1 MCYDSGMNNKIYVVK
16 KVIVANSIND
26 ALSKEKTAQI
36 IDISLSEFSLGKWAD
51 TIDP

>member
-1 MCYDSGMNNKIYVVK
+1 MNNKIYVVK

-36 IDISLSEFSLGKWAD
+36 IDVSLSEFSLGKWAEG
-51 TIDP
+51 IE